1 MIRPMAKRS
10 IYSFKS
16 TPLMDRFMEDI
27 MEQRNLD
34 RTSVIKLA
42 LYLFAYYSKREDVSK
57 MNLRQLVDSL
67 NDKGRDCSFCYGS
80 FGDFGDS

>member
-1 MIRPMAKRS
+1 MAKRS
-10 IYSFKS
+10 TYSFKS
-16 TPLMDRFMEDI
+16 TPLMDRFMQDI

-57 MNLRQLVDSL
+57 MNLRQLVENL
-67 NDKGRDCSFCYGS
+67 EDKGRDCAFCYGN

>member
-1 MIRPMAKRS
+1 MAKRS
-10 IYSFKS
+10 SYTFKS
-16 TPLMDRFMEDI
+16 TPLMDRFMDDI

-57 MNLRQLVDSL
+57 MTLRQLVASL
-67 NDKGRDCSFCYGS
+67 EDKGRNCSFCYGS